1 MNGYAGTPL
10 IRRLT
15 SRTWWQRFLQTLR
28 YALHVIVHPFDGF
41 WDLTREHRGSMAAAN
56 CIVFLAL
63 IIRILSLQ
71 YTSFLFMRV
80 NWSRIN
86 VFTEFLTVLLPL
98 LIWCVANWSLTTL
111 FEGKGRMR
119 DIYMGTAYAITPYVL
134 IQLPLIFLSNI
145 VTVEE
150 GAFYSVLSGVSLL
163 WSGSLIVFAMMMI
176 HDYTLGK
183 TLAFI
188 LMSLFGM
195 LVIIFVML
203 LFFSLISDGIAYI
216 VSLYKEI
223 SFRLY

>member
-1 MNGYAGTPL
+1 MSGYAGTTL
-10 IRRLT
+10 IRRLA
-15 SRTWWQRFLQTLR
+15 SCSWWQRFFQTLR
-28 YALHVIVHPFDGF
+28 YALHVMIHPFDGF
-41 WDLTREHRGSMAAAN
+41 WDLTRERRGSMAAAN
-56 CIVFLAL
+56 FIVFAATA
-63 IIRILSLQ
+63 IRILSLQ

-80 NWSRIN
+80 NWARIN
-86 VFTEFLTVLLPL
+86 VFTEFLTILLPL

-111 FEGKGRMR
+111 FEGKGRLR
-119 DIYMGTAYAITPYVL
+119 DIYMGTAYSLMPYVL
-134 IQLPLIFLSNI
+134 IQLPLIFLSNVI
-145 VTVEE
+145 TVEE
-150 GAFYSVLSGVSLL
+150 GAFYTVLSGVSLL

>member
-1 MNGYAGTPL
+1 MNGYAGTSL
-10 IRRLT
+10 VRRLA
-15 SRTWWQRFLQTLR
+15 SRTWWQRFFETLR
-28 YALHVIVHPFDGF
+28 YALHVIIHPFDGF
-41 WDLTREHRGSMAAAN
+41 WDLTRERRGSMAAAN
-56 CIVFLAL
+56 FIVFAATA
-63 IIRILSLQ
+63 IRILSLQ

-80 NWSRIN
+80 NWARIN
-86 VFTEFLTVLLPL
+86 VFTEFLTILLPL

-134 IQLPLIFLSNI
+134 IQLPLIFLSNVI
-145 VTVEE
+145 TVEE
-150 GAFYSVLSGVSLL
+150 GAFHMVLSGVSLL

-203 LFFSLISDGIAYI
+203 LFFFFFFDGIAYI

>member
-1 MNGYAGTPL
+1 
-10 IRRLT
+10 
-15 SRTWWQRFLQTLR
+15 
-28 YALHVIVHPFDGF
+28 
-41 WDLTREHRGSMAAAN
+41 MAAAN
-56 CIVFLAL
+56 FIVFAATA
-63 IIRILSLQ
+63 IRILSLQ

-80 NWSRIN
+80 NWARIN
-86 VFTEFLTVLLPL
+86 VFTEFLTILLPL

-134 IQLPLIFLSNI
+134 IQLPLIFLSNVI
-145 VTVEE
+145 TVEE
-150 GAFYSVLSGVSLL
+150 GAFHMVLSGVSLL

>member
-1 MNGYAGTPL
+1 
-10 IRRLT
+10 
-15 SRTWWQRFLQTLR
+15 
-28 YALHVIVHPFDGF
+28 
-41 WDLTREHRGSMAAAN
+41 
-56 CIVFLAL
+56 
-63 IIRILSLQ
+63 
-71 YTSFLFMRV
+71 
-80 NWSRIN
+80 
-86 VFTEFLTVLLPL
+86 
-98 LIWCVANWSLTTL
+98 
-111 FEGKGRMR
+111 MR

-150 GAFYSVLSGVSLL
+150 GAFYAVLSGVSLL

>member
-1 MNGYAGTPL
+1 MNGYAGTSL
-10 IRRLT
+10 VRRLA
-15 SRTWWQRFLQTLR
+15 SRTWWQRFFETLR
-28 YALHVIVHPFDGF
+28 YALHVIIHPFDGF
-41 WDLTREHRGSMAAAN
+41 WDLTRERRGSMAAAN
-56 CIVFLAL
+56 FIVFLAL

-80 NWSRIN
+80 NWARIN
-86 VFTEFLTVLLPL
+86 VFTEFLTILLPL

-134 IQLPLIFLSNI
+134 IQLPLIFLSNVI
-145 VTVEE
+145 TVEE
-150 GAFYSVLSGVSLL
+150 GAFHMVLSGISFI

>member
-1 MNGYAGTPL
+1 MNGYAGTTL

-56 CIVFLAL
+56 FIVFAATA
-63 IIRILSLQ
+63 IRILSLQ

-80 NWSRIN
+80 NWARIN
-86 VFTEFLTVLLPL
+86 VFTEFLTILLPL

-111 FEGKGRMR
+111 FEGKGRLR
-119 DIYMGTAYAITPYVL
+119 DIYMGTAYALMPYVL
-134 IQLPLIFLSNI
+134 IQLPLIFLSNVI
-145 VTVEE
+145 TVEE
-150 GAFYSVLSGVSLL
+150 GAFYTVLSGVSLL

>member
-1 MNGYAGTPL
+1 MNGYAGIPL

-41 WDLTREHRGSMAAAN
+41 WDLTREHRGSMATAN
-56 CIVFLAL
+56 FIVFTAL

-80 NWSRIN
+80 NWARVN
-86 VFTEFLTVLLPL
+86 VFTEFLTILLPL

-150 GAFYSVLSGVSLL
+150 GAFYTVLSGVSLI

>member
-1 MNGYAGTPL
+1 MSGYAGTTL
-10 IRRLT
+10 IRRLA
-15 SRTWWQRFLQTLR
+15 SRSWWQRFFQTLR
-28 YALHVIVHPFDGF
+28 YALHVMIHPFDGF
-41 WDLTREHRGSMAAAN
+41 WDLTRERRGSMAAAN
-56 CIVFLAL
+56 FIVFAATA
-63 IIRILSLQ
+63 IRILSLQ

-80 NWSRIN
+80 NWARIN
-86 VFTEFLTVLLPL
+86 VFTEFLTILLPL

-111 FEGKGRMR
+111 FEGKGRLR
-119 DIYMGTAYAITPYVL
+119 DIYMGTAYSLMPYVL
-134 IQLPLIFLSNI
+134 IQLPLIFLSNVI
-145 VTVEE
+145 TVEE
-150 GAFYSVLSGVSLL
+150 GAFYTVLSGISLI

-183 TLAFI
+183 TVAFI

>member
-1 MNGYAGTPL
+1 MSGYAGTTL
-10 IRRLT
+10 IRRLA
-15 SRTWWQRFLQTLR
+15 SRSWWQRFFQTLR
-28 YALHVIVHPFDGF
+28 YALHVMIHPFDGF
-41 WDLTREHRGSMAAAN
+41 WDLTRERRGSMAAAN
-56 CIVFLAL
+56 FIVFAATA
-63 IIRILSLQ
+63 IRILSLQ

-80 NWSRIN
+80 NWARIN
-86 VFTEFLTVLLPL
+86 VFTEFLTILLPL

-111 FEGKGRMR
+111 FEGKGRLR
-119 DIYMGTAYAITPYVL
+119 DIYMGTAYALMPYVL
-134 IQLPLIFLSNI
+134 IQLPLIFLSNVI
-145 VTVEE
+145 TVEE
-150 GAFYSVLSGVSLL
+150 GAFYTVLSGISLI

-183 TLAFI
+183 TVAFI